1 MDITNLLQGPMGQQ
15 LINGVTSQ
23 LGIGEDKAQSA
34 ISLAVPVLF
43 TALNQNAQKG
53 DADNIA
59 KALAKH
65 DGSILDNLGGFFTGG
80 NFADGAGI
88 LGHVLGGKQAGVE
101 KAIGAKSGLD
111 ASQVSKLLM
120 ILAPIVMGYL
130 GKQKAQSQGGGGI
143 TDLLG
148 GILGGAA
155 PKGKE
160 TSVFEQILGGAA
172 GGGGDDLMGSVMK
185 GLGGKILG
193 GLLGGKK

>member
-1 MDITNLLQGPMGQQ
+1 MDITNLLQGPLGQQ
-15 LINGVTSQ
+15 MVSGVVSQ
-23 LGIGEDKAQSA
+23 LGIGEAQA
-34 ISLAVPVLF
+34 KDAVGLAVPVLF

-53 DADNIA
+53 DANNIA
-59 KALAKH
+59 NALSKH
-65 DGSILDNLGGFFTGG
+65 DGSILDNLGGFLSGG

-120 ILAPIVMGYL
+120 MLAPIVMGYL
-130 GKQKAQSQGGGGI
+130 GKQKSQGQGGGGI

-160 TSVFEQILGGAA
+160 TSVFEQILGGAV
-172 GGGGDDLMGSVMK
+172 GGGGDDLMGNVVK